1 MYHNFQVILP
11 KFCIDFFINIIIII
25 IIIIII
31 LRFFINSNK
40 FFSLFNF
47 S

>member
-25 IIIIII
+25 IIII

>member
-25 IIIIII
+25 IIIII